1 MRFSILFAAASAA
14 ALLAPLSASA
24 EDAKVYTWKAF
35 GGDGA
40 SASVM
45 VVDKKEADDPEAH
58 YKFFL
63 SCMAAEPWMMNI
75 SDIDAK
81 ELGKTISDGGRPTFS
96 LMLDGKA
103 AGGDDGGYTPDVVY
117 NQMDKVW
124 EYSTNW
130 ELPLLDTVSTAK
142 EIAVKGTGIDIKL
155 PTDGM
160 KEALT
165 QFKTDCEALQA
176 TTDEGE
182 VDVPPDEPPGDGDAP
197 ADDSTKTP

>member
-1 MRFSILFAAASAA
+1 MRFPIVLAAVSAA
-14 ALLAPLSASA
+14 ALLAPSAVSA
-24 EDAKVYTWKAF
+24 EDAGAVYTWKAY

-45 VVDKKEADDPEAH
+45 VVDKKEAEDPEAH

-63 SCMAAEPWMMNI
+63 SCMAAEPWMMNV
-75 SDIDAK
+75 SDINAK
-81 ELGKTISDGGRPTFS
+81 ELGKAIEDGGRPTFS

-103 AGGDDGGYTPDVVY
+103 EGGDDGGFTPDIVF
-117 NQMDKVW
+117 NQMDGVW
-124 EYSTNW
+124 EFSTNW
-130 ELPLLDTVSTAK
+130 ELPLLDTVGAAK
-142 EIAVKGTGIDIKL
+142 EIAVKGTGVDIKL

-165 QFKTDCEALQA
+165 QFKADCEALQA

-182 VDVPPDEPPGDGDAP
+182 VDVPPDEPIEGAPPDDAP
-197 ADDSTKTP
+197 ENTP